1 MALTRIYGDE
11 KPHSEAEKNT
21 NTSNECVSIVELNVS
36 MRHQMKMDTINAV
49 EHKTKLDEMAER
61 CQPLDIYQSK
71 CSIERV
77 DTFFFLSLLS
87 LISLKFISVHT
98 SSNMDEEIALEGSIH
113 TLFTFQN
120 LFNFPNL
127 QHQQNGMR

>member
-1 MALTRIYGDE
+1 ME
-11 KPHSEAEKNT
+11 MKNLIAKRKKT
-21 NTSNECVSIVELNVS
+21 HTSNECVSIVELNVS

-61 CQPLDIYQSK
+61 WTFISLNVRLS
-71 CSIERV
+71 EW
-77 DTFFFLSLLS
+77 TLFFFLSLVS

-113 TLFTFQN
+113 TLFTFRN

>member
-1 MALTRIYGDE
+1 M
-11 KPHSEAEKNT
+11 KNPIAKRKKT
-21 NTSNECVSIVELNVS
+21 HTSNECVSIVELNVS

-77 DTFFFLSLLS
+77 DTFFSFSLSS
-87 LISLKFISVHT
+87 LWYH
-98 SSNMDEEIALEGSIH
+98 
-113 TLFTFQN
+113 
-120 LFNFPNL
+120 
-127 QHQQNGMR
+127 